1 MPVDKFP
8 PIFYFAAKAL
18 PKKDV
23 AFGLLARE
31 KKASAHVLSWL
42 AGKLQVS
49 MIRSDL
55 LGLDVEDF
63 DGLD

>member
-23 AFGLLARE
+23 AVGLLARE
-31 KKASAHVLSWL
+31 KKASAHVLARWEAPSFYDTF
-42 AGKLQVS
+42 
-49 MIRSDL
+49 RS
-55 LGLDVEDF
+55 VRS
-63 DGLD
+63 